1 MDKYLGKF
9 FTLLMLMILS
19 GMSLF
24 ACMPTDQAPQTNQTP
39 PAIPDDVLFV
49 APDYIIGDISPYVY
63 GVNHGPWAIVTDKVM
78 PLAEDGGF
86 GMIRFP
92 GGNWGDENELQT
104 YHIDQFAALA
114 AQLNSQVSLTVRL
127 FNSTPEKAADLV
139 RYANIDQGYNI
150 RYWAIGNEP
159 TLYATSRGATDYGVE
174 KFNIEWRA
182 FAEAMKKVDPSILLI
197 GPELHQFGSDI
208 SRTPKDSSGLD
219 WMTEFLK
226 ANGDLVDI
234 ISIHRYPF
242 PKVSGGRAA
251 TIEELAASSAE
262 WDDIISY
269 LRGLISETTQR
280 DLPIAVT
287 EVNSHWTNAI
297 YGEATPDSYANAVWW
312 ADVLGRMI
320 TNRVEIVNYFT
331 LQSHPSIGG
340 YGLFSR
346 SDARPTYYIYQLY
359 KQFGDQLVF
368 SGCNTANISTYAAL
382 DEAGSLTLIIIN
394 LGADQ
399 ANLPLVVEGTT
410 RTPAEA
416 WAFDEAEL
424 FHQIDLETV
433 LSDGIV
439 TISSQSILLIK
450 FK

>member
-1 MDKYLGKF
+1 
-9 FTLLMLMILS
+9 
-19 GMSLF
+19 
-24 ACMPTDQAPQTNQTP
+24 
-39 PAIPDDVLFV
+39 
-49 APDYIIGDISPYVY
+49 
-63 GVNHGPWAIVTDKVM
+63 
-78 PLAEDGGF
+78 
-86 GMIRFP
+86 
-92 GGNWGDENELQT
+92 
-104 YHIDQFAALA
+104 
-114 AQLNSQVSLTVRL
+114 
-127 FNSTPEKAADLV
+127 
-139 RYANIDQGYNI
+139 
-150 RYWAIGNEP
+150 
-159 TLYATSRGATDYGVE
+159 
-174 KFNIEWRA
+174 
-182 FAEAMKKVDPSILLI
+182 
-197 GPELHQFGSDI
+197 
-208 SRTPKDSSGLD
+208 
-219 WMTEFLK
+219 MTEFLK